1 WHMMIYN
8 YNFDIRR
15 LYMRKSCAGNRQDII
30 NKIRKLWSQH
40 VYWTRFFI
48 ISTAEELQDLKY
60 VTDRL
65 LENPGDFAKVLR
77 MLYGDKK
84 ANEFKKLLT
93 EHLQIAGE
101 LVNADKDKNTV
112 KADGLRKK
120 WYANADDIAEFLSVI
135 NPYWSRQKWHDMM
148 YSHLNMTEK
157 EAGFRLQK
165 EYPKDIEMF
174 ESIEKEALEMG
185 DYMASGIMRQFCC
198 N

>member
-1 WHMMIYN
+1 
-8 YNFDIRR
+8 
-15 LYMRKSCAGNRQDII
+15 MRKSCACNRQDII

-60 VTDRL
+60 VTDRS

-77 MLYGDKK
+77 MFYGDKK

-135 NPYWSRQKWHDMM
+135 NPHWNRQKWHDMM

-157 EAGFRLQK
+157 EAGFRFQK

>member
-1 WHMMIYN
+1 
-8 YNFDIRR
+8 
-15 LYMRKSCAGNRQDII
+15 MRKSCACNRQDII

-77 MLYGDKK
+77 MFYGDKK